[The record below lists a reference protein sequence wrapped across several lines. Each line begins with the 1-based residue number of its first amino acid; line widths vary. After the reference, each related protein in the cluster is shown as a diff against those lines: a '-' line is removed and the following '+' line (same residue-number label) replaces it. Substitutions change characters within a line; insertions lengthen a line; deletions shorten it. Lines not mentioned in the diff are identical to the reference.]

1 VQNLNGKHVLLVEDT
16 LLNQKLAIMV
26 LEERGAK
33 VTLAQDGKEAVEIF
47 GKSDEGTYD
56 LILMDIMMPKMD
68 GYQATRIIRAMDRQD
83 AKQIPIIAMS
93 ANAFDEDKRNSV
105 EAGMNAHISKP
116 FKIDTLDKVL
126 GSYIK

>member
-1 VQNLNGKHVLLVEDT
+1 
-16 LLNQKLAIMV
+16 MV
-26 LEERGAK
+26 NM
-33 VTLAQDGKEAVEIF
+33 
-47 GKSDEGTYD
+47 

-105 EAGMNAHISKP
+105 EAGMNAHISN
-116 FKIDTLDKVL
+116 L
-126 GSYIK
+126 G